1 MKKLIIPEIYLKDG
15 MSGKDDPVKLAE
27 YFSEAGADA
36 IILYDLSSEPEEHE
50 NNLAVMGEIYGLV
63 EIPLFGGG
71 NINDP
76 EDVEKLLLA
85 GCQKAI
91 LNFSKESNRAMLKEV
106 SERFGKENIAASVD
120 CMEQL
125 LANNSALETY
135 ASMVVAVR
143 DLPQNAY
150 YKYSLPIVAAT
161 VKEDHDIFDILEK
174 NAVMGVTGA
183 FVSKKNTNFM
193 KIKNR
198 GHQMGIET
206 NVLRSEILWEELKQ
220 NKEGLVPVV
229 VQDAKTKEVL
239 TLAYMNEDAFKKTL
253 ELGKMTYYSRSR
265 KRLWTRGIGGGQV
278 QYVKSLTVDSD
289 YDAILAQVSQMEGG
303 KLLAR
308 KTSFLN
314 SMMEK

>member
-1 MKKLIIPEIYLKDG
+1 MEKLIIPEIYLKDG

-36 IILYDLSSEPEEHE
+36 IILYDLSSEAEEHE
-50 NNLAVMGEIYGLV
+50 NNLAVIGEIYRSV

-91 LNFSKESNRAMLKEV
+91 LNFSKESNHAMLKEV
-106 SERFGKENIAASVD
+106 SERFGKEYIAASVD

-229 VQDAKTKEVL
+229 VQDVKTKEVL

-303 KLLAR
+303 KMLAR

-314 SMMEK
+314 TMMEK

>member
-1 MKKLIIPEIYLKDG
+1 MKKLIIPEIYLKNG

-36 IILYDLSSEPEEHE
+36 IILYDLSSEAEEHAV
-50 NNLAVMGEIYGLV
+50 NLAVMKEIYQTV

-71 NINDP
+71 YINTP
-76 EDVEKLLLA
+76 EDVEKLLAA
-85 GCQKAI
+85 GCQKVI
-91 LNFSKESNRAMLKEV
+91 LNFSKESCREMLQEV
-106 SERFGKENIAASVD
+106 SEKLGKEKIAASVD

-125 LANNSALETY
+125 MANNSALENY
-135 ASMVVAVR
+135 ANMVVAVK

-150 YKYSLPIVAAT
+150 YKYSLPIIAAT

-220 NKEGLVPVV
+220 NQEGLVPVI
-229 VQDAKTKEVL
+229 VQDAKTKEIL
-239 TLAYMNEDAFKKTL
+239 TLSYMNEDAFKKTL

-265 KRLWTRGIGGGQV
+265 KRLWTKGIGGGQV

-303 KLLAR
+303 ILSAG

-314 SMMEK
+314 TMMKK